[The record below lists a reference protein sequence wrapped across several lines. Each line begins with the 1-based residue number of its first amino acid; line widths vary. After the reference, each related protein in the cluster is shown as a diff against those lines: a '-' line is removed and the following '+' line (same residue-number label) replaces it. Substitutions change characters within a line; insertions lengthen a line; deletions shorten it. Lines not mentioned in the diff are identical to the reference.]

1 MLSSI
6 LSRMRVSSPISNI
19 IETASGLNIYSINI
33 IGKISITNI
42 MKKQILKSVFNVQKR
57 NYATIN
63 SMKIFQTDRLI
74 STAILGTSPIHIR
87 CDPFVQK
94 KLMHT
99 TNTEMQSRDVSSKKY
114 YPRSKPDVIRQHLLS
129 DPSVLKAMNDQT
141 CDNTTKNKKVS
152 KNEDAGKAIGLA
164 MMMGVLGIIL
174 VPIGAG
180 LCVAVM
186 FLMLYICLGYCCW
199 DF

>member
-1 MLSSI
+1 
-6 LSRMRVSSPISNI
+6 
-19 IETASGLNIYSINI
+19 
-33 IGKISITNI
+33 

-141 CDNTTKNKKVS
+141 CDNTTKNKNADDTMGDKIIFTIRDIIVL
-152 KNEDAGKAIGLA
+152 AIIVPFCAALCLSAVFMIFCVFFWVFEVTLSIIGEIFGL
-164 MMMGVLGIIL
+164 
-174 VPIGAG
+174 
-180 LCVAVM
+180 
-186 FLMLYICLGYCCW
+186 
-199 DF
+199 